1 MSEQM
6 VFKRYEIKYLVSRQQ
21 RDLLTDKIKDYM
33 IPDNHG
39 KNTILSLYLDTPDN
53 LLIRRSLDK
62 PVYKEK
68 LRIRSYGL
76 ARDDTPVYLELK
88 KKYDKVVY
96 KRRVEMT
103 YPDLK
108 KYLCTGEIPYETQI
122 MKEIDYAMRRYGNIS
137 KKMLL
142 FYDREAF
149 YCKDDP
155 NIRLTFDNNI
165 LWRDSDLILDSSI
178 YGTPLMNP
186 DSSLLELKVA
196 GSIPLWLVNL
206 LRTLKISPTSF
217 SKYGFAYKALKNK
230 KSEVM

>member
-155 NIRLTFDNNI
+155 NIRLTLDNNI

-206 LRTLKISPTSF
+206 LRTLKINPTSF
-217 SKYGFAYKALKNK
+217 SKYGFAYKALNK